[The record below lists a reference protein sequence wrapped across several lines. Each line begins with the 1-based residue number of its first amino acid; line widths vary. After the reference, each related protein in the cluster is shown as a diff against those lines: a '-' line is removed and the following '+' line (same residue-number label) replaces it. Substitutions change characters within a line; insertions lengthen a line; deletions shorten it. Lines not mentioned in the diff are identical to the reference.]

1 MVTGWGGVLV
11 SPDTMLVSLV
21 WDAVCSRQ
29 VHPHS
34 HGADPYTG
42 VGWAGGRGS
51 SCGLVSAVGGAVAQG
66 AGPPHAA
73 VSTRAPRQ

>member
-1 MVTGWGGVLV
+1 MVSGWGGVLV
-11 SPDTMLVSLV
+11 SPDTMLISLV

-51 SCGLVSAVGGAVAQG
+51 SCGLVSAVGGAVG
-66 AGPPHAA
+66 KWAGPLHAA
-73 VSTRAPRQ
+73 MSSRPPRQ